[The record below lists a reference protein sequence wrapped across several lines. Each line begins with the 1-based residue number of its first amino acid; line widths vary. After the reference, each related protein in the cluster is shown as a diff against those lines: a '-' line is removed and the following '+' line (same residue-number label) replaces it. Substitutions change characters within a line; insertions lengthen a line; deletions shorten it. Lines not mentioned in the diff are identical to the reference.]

1 MPGKSDDYKPSGSV
15 KSLGVI
21 NASDAK
27 LAELKAEP
35 PTQSE
40 NPLNRQSLI
49 DRALDDLTPEKRQL
63 REKIIDALRQVFDPE
78 LPINLYDLGLIYRL
92 DLDDAGH
99 VDADMTLTSPACPVA
114 GELPGEVERAIKG
127 VDGVNSA
134 TVQLV
139 WEPRWGKQMMSEEA
153 LLELGML

>member
-1 MPGKSDDYKPSGSV
+1 MPEKPTDYKPSGSI

-21 NASDAK
+21 NTADAK
-27 LAELKAEP
+27 LAELRDQS

-49 DRALDDLTPEKRQL
+49 DRALDDLSPEKRQL
-63 REKIIDALRQVFDPE
+63 RERIIDALRTVYDPE

-114 GELPGEVERAIKG
+114 GELPGEVERAIKSVEG
-127 VDGVNSA
+127 VESA

>member
-1 MPGKSDDYKPSGSV
+1 MPKRDDYQLPGSK

-21 NASDAK
+21 NPTDAK
-27 LAELKAEP
+27 LNELRQAE
-35 PTQSE
+35 PTQSG

-49 DRALDDLTPEKRQL
+49 DRALSDLSPQKKAL
-63 REKIIDALRQVFDPE
+63 REKIIDALRTVYDPE
-78 LPINLYDLGLIYRL
+78 LPVNLYDLGLIYRL

-99 VDADMTLTSPACPVA
+99 VDLDMTLTSPACPVA
-114 GELPGEVERAIKG
+114 GELPGEVERAVKG
-127 VDGVNSA
+127 VDGVSSA
-134 TVQLV
+134 SVRLV